1 MIKLR
6 VQSERW
12 PLRGEFRIS
21 RETFSYSIMVTV
33 EIHDGEHV
41 GRGECE
47 PHESDLGA
55 IGPVMASICGLENE
69 LAHGMTREQL
79 ATRLPAGPARNAIDC
94 ALWDLEAKRGG
105 QRAWQL
111 AQLSTRDS
119 VETAYTLGIDTP
131 KAMAAKALE
140 YAEARLIKI
149 KLGGQD
155 TTDLERV
162 GAIRQARPD
171 TRLIVDAN
179 GGWDMERLAQLAP
192 ALAALRVELIEQP
205 LAPGKDV
212 ALKDYRS
219 PVPLCADESCL
230 DRSSLAHVRG
240 RYQYIN
246 IKLDKTGG
254 LTEALALAQA
264 ARADGIGIM
273 VGCMVGTSLAMA
285 PAILIAQLA
294 EFVDLDGP
302 VLLAQDRDAGMA
314 YESGRVALPRREL
327 WG

>member
-21 RETFSYSIMVTV
+21 RESFTYSIMVTV

-47 PHESDLGA
+47 PHESDLTA
-55 IGPVMASICGLENE
+55 IGPVMASICALEHDLERGL
-69 LAHGMTREQL
+69 TREQL

-94 ALWDLEAKRGG
+94 ALWDLEAKRSGK
-105 QRAWQL
+105 RVWEL
-111 AQLSTRDS
+111 AQVATREQ
-119 VETAYTLGIDTP
+119 VETAFTVGIDSP
-131 KAMAAKALE
+131 EAMAAKAVE
-140 YAEARLIKI
+140 FAQARLIKI

-155 TTDLERV
+155 SVDLERV
-162 GAIRQARPD
+162 RAIRQARPD
-171 TRLIVDAN
+171 ARLIVDAN
-179 GGWDMERLAQLAP
+179 GGWTLPRLAQLAP
-192 ALAALRVELIEQP
+192 ELAQLQVKLIEQP
-205 LAPGKDV
+205 LPPGQDDG
-212 ALKDYRS
+212 LEGYRS

-230 DRSSLAHVRG
+230 DRGSLPHVRG

-254 LTEALALAQA
+254 LTEALALARA
-264 ARADGIGIM
+264 AQADGIGVM
-273 VGCMVGTSLAMA
+273 VGCMVGTSLAMG
-285 PAILIAQLA
+285 PAMLIAQLA

-302 VLLAQDRDAGMA
+302 VLLAEDRPAGLV
-314 YESGRVALPRREL
+314 YESGQVSLPRREL